1 MYGNTYEF
9 VTKKT
14 KKKVCVT
21 NANVVPYNAFLSSK
35 YKAQYVYFLNSNINF
50 SINTELVAGQQCVKY
65 VCKYVMKGATM
76 AFVRMQQEGMKS
88 DVPNPPIRYDEF
100 HQIRLVR
107 YITSMEA
114 YLSLIGLPLVKR
126 SHVVCSCFNI
136 IYFSNFTG

>member
-1 MYGNTYEF
+1 MEILMNLSL
-9 VTKKT
+9 KKR
-14 KKKVCVT
+14 KKKFALQMLMLYHTTLFCHL
-21 NANVVPYNAFLSSK
+21 NIKHSK
-35 YKAQYVYFLNSNINF
+35 FICYYSIYKL

-88 DVPNPPIRYDEF
+88 DAHNPPIRYDEF
-100 HQIRLVR
+100 HQIRLAR

-126 SHVVCSCFNI
+126 SHVVCISL
-136 IYFSNFTG
+136 T